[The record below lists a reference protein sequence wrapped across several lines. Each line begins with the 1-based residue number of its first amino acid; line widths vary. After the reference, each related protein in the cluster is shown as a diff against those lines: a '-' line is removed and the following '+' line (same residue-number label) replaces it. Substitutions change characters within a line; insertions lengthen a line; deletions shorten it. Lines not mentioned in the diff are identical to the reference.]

1 MAGPVSNFTD
11 EITAAMEEANRQSQL
26 NPPPDP
32 STGLPYG
39 PVPQVRTEADDMA
52 RIGRFLRPSAM
63 VDDRR
68 NEPML
73 DSVSHH
79 LHDLPGNLGIGW
91 ERFKNG
97 IDIIVNGNKPNRG
110 G

>member
-1 MAGPVSNFTD
+1 MAGPASNFTD

-26 NPPPDP
+26 NPQPDP

-68 NEPML
+68 NNTVVDEILQTMSDDFTKTLRHANPF
-73 DSVSHH
+73 
-79 LHDLPGNLGIGW
+79 
-91 ERFKNG
+91 RT
-97 IDIIVNGNKPNRG
+97 R
-110 G
+110 